1 LLATIE
7 ESADRLQGLVDN
19 LLDSARLA
27 TGAVV
32 PQLRAVG
39 YDEVLARALS
49 TVDGAHLVTTEVSET
64 LPAVHADPGLLER
77 IVANLI
83 DNALRHGHGCSV
95 VVRAA
100 ASADGEARLQVS
112 DHGPGLPADALDSLF
127 TPFQRLGDRTA
138 RPGLGLGLAVARGFT
153 EAMGGRIGAEPTP
166 GGGLTMTITL
176 PLAPAAPVPEPAI
189 RTSEPR

>member
-1 LLATIE
+1 LLGEFASIVLTNQE
-7 ESADRLQGLVDN
+7 PLPLLMDRVREAFGASSVT
-19 LLDSARLA
+19 LLER
-27 TGAVV
+27 
-32 PQLRAVG
+32 RK
-39 YDEVLARALS
+39 
-49 TVDGAHLVTTEVSET
+49 VTTEVSET

-83 DNALRHGHGCSV
+83 GNALRHGHGCSV
-95 VVRAA
+95 VVRTAA
-100 ASADGEARLQVS
+100 ASVDGEAQLQVS

-138 RPGLGLGLAVARGFT
+138 RPGMGLGLAVARGFT

-176 PLAPAAPVPEPAI
+176 PLAPAGPVPEPAI